1 MADEGAPAWLER
13 VAAQGAS
20 VASAAALADAAGV
33 DIIVKTH
40 DEAWVAECVN
50 LEHQIFPRHEAMDI
64 PHELRNTRAVTLLC
78 ATPRAGHDLSLG
90 SSGSCV
96 GYVLLQRFDGDVLDN
111 GAAGSNPYAALRPQ
125 SCLLTKLAVAPRL
138 QRRGI
143 GKSLLAAAVGHARA
157 TRATTCTL
165 HVDEDNAHA
174 RALYASFGF
183 APHGE
188 RLVDFYRSGRHA
200 LELVLDLQA
209 AVAPGKAALSELG
222 SLPELRRSMQEEV
235 AGEGDVDELVEELE

>member
-1 MADEGAPAWLER
+1 MGDVDTPAWLDR

-33 DIIVKTH
+33 EIVVKTH
-40 DEAWVAECVN
+40 DEAWVAECVS

-78 ATPRAGHDLSLG
+78 ASPRADHDASL
-90 SSGSCV
+90 GSCV
-96 GYVLLQRFDGDVLDN
+96 GYALLQRYDGASD
-111 GAAGSNPYAALRPQ
+111 GAAGGSNPFAALRPQ
-125 SCLLTKLAVAPRL
+125 SCLLTKLAVAPHL

-143 GKSLLAAAVGHARA
+143 GKALLAAAVGHARA
-157 TRATTCTL
+157 TRASNCTL
-165 HVDEDNAHA
+165 HVDEDNARA

-209 AVAPGKAALSELG
+209 VAAPAK
-222 SLPELRRSMQEEV
+222 PHRPMQEEV
-235 AGEGDVDELVEELE
+235 AGEGDELVEELE